1 MDYTVS
7 RYYCTTGFFIYL
19 SYLPNRGVVEK
30 NYCWFLLLPKRYV
43 YKETE
48 QMLTMQAQN
57 SRLLLLSSLC
67 NKPTTLTIIL

>member
-1 MDYTVS
+1 MLSFTFPVSGYVLKTMDYTVS
-7 RYYCTTGFFIYL
+7 RHYCTTGFFIYL

-48 QMLTMQAQN
+48 QMLTMQAP
-57 SRLLLLSSLC
+57 
-67 NKPTTLTIIL
+67 K